1 MQINQIEK
9 FDRKIR
15 AERNVFVVKNNEIKH
30 VGVVGSGAMGSQIAM
45 VSALAGYPVTLQDIE
60 QESLDKAKTFLT
72 LQMDRRVEKERYT
85 REEVDQAFERLT
97 FTTNIEELSK
107 ANMIIEAIVEK
118 LEAKRDLFS
127 ELDKIVTDDTI
138 LATNSSTIVSSK
150 IADVVSN
157 PGNVCNIHF
166 FNPVLVMDMVEVVK
180 GPHTSDETA
189 EVSMAFV
196 KSIRKTPVLLK
207 KEISGFIANRIL
219 GKLMDEAVFLYENG
233 YATHEEID
241 LVCKKAL
248 NHPIGPFEL
257 MDLTGID
264 VNYFVR
270 MQRYSESGDKKD
282 KPARIVAE
290 KVGKGE
296 LGKKTGKG
304 FYEYDENGT
313 KVEVKK

>member
-1 MQINQIEK
+1 
-9 FDRKIR
+9 
-15 AERNVFVVKNNEIKH
+15 VKNNEIKH

-85 REEVDQAFERLT
+85 REEVDQAFERLL

-107 ANMIIEAIVEK
+107 ANIIIEAIVEK
-118 LEAKRDLFS
+118 LGAKRDLFAK
-127 ELDKIVTDDTI
+127 LDKIVADDTI

-157 PGNVCNIHF
+157 PENVCNIHF

-189 EVSMAFV
+189 EISMAFV

-290 KVGKGE
+290 KVKKGE

-304 FYEYDENGT
+304 FYEYDEKGT
-313 KVEVKK
+313 KVEV